1 MGQRYEKSKK
11 NVSENKKTLER
22 LHTDKDTL
30 QNEYASLSLLDSIQ
44 GLLDDEATDAIQG
57 VKAVGEF
64 ESQRIESET
73 DTAEEEK
80 KQIAGE
86 INSEIA
92 KLNSGLEKL
101 RKSGNIEFGRKAVE
115 QSGQEYK
122 KQIDKFRDL
131 LGELGDAGAIAGSAG
146 AVAELGGSS
155 DSVSEMQNAEKEL
168 FFFGDKSKPHE
179 TSSSTTS
186 QATIRLQQMGINRV
200 FLDSCHENNKQSVVN
215 AVEKM
220 FNEHP
225 ELRGQVM
232 EINCHPMRYVLKDG
246 TVSRPYAS
254 YGPVEYGSNFGGV
267 LNINS
272 DYFSDPN
279 LDADLQEKSQMGWF
293 IPNASSEYVIEHEL
307 GHGMHLEL
315 CALSCGVKNGSIPD
329 PETYNRV
336 IQQYVDDVHADTI
349 VENACRSLNIEF
361 DSWEFSRQLSKYGG
375 SSYGEAIAEAV
386 SEVEHNANPRPLA
399 SAIYRELLTYKQNLE
414 RRN

>member
-11 NVSENKKTLER
+11 NVSENKQTLER
-22 LHTDKDTL
+22 LHADKETL
-30 QNEYASLSLLDSIQ
+30 QNEYAPLSLLDSIQ
-44 GLLDDEATDAIQG
+44 GLLDDEAKDAIQG
-57 VKAVGEF
+57 VRTVGNL

-73 DTAEEEK
+73 DTAESEK
-80 KQIAGE
+80 KEITGE
-86 INSEIA
+86 IQSEIT
-92 KLNSGLEKL
+92 KLNAGLEKL

-115 QSGQEYK
+115 QSSQEYK
-122 KQIDKFRDL
+122 KQVEKFRAL
-131 LGELGDAGAIAGSAG
+131 LGELGDAGAIASSAG
-146 AVAELGGSS
+146 AVAELGGIA
-155 DSVSEMQNAEKEL
+155 DTASEMQDAGKKL
-168 FFFGDKSKPHE
+168 FFFGDKTRAHE
-179 TSSSTTS
+179 TSSS
-186 QATIRLQQMGINRV
+186 ATNQEAIRLQQMGVNRV
-200 FLDSCHENNKQSVVN
+200 FLDSCHEANRQSVVN

-220 FNEHP
+220 FTEHP
-225 ELRGQVM
+225 ELRGQVS
-232 EINCHPMRYVLKDG
+232 EINCHPMSNG
-246 TVSRPYAS
+246 TYAS
-254 YGPVEYGSNFGGV
+254 YGPTHFGSNFGGV

-293 IPNASSEYVIEHEL
+293 IPNASGESVIEHEL

-336 IQQYVDDVHADTI
+336 IQQYMDDVHADTI

-375 SSYGEAIAEAV
+375 SNYGEAIAEAV

-399 SAIYRELLTYKQNLE
+399 SAIYRELLTYKHNLE

>member
-22 LHTDKDTL
+22 LHSDKDTL
-30 QNEYASLSLLDSIQ
+30 QNEYAPLSLLDSIQ
-44 GLLDDEATDAIQG
+44 GLLDDETNDAIQG
-57 VKAVGEF
+57 VKAVGEL

-80 KQIAGE
+80 REISGE
-86 INSEIA
+86 IQSEIS
-92 KLNSGLEKL
+92 KLNAGLEKL

-115 QSGQEYK
+115 QSSQEYK
-122 KQIDKFRDL
+122 KQVEKFRAL
-131 LGELGDAGAIAGSAG
+131 LGELGDAGAISSSAG
-146 AVAELGGSS
+146 AVAELGGIA
-155 DSVSEMQNAEKEL
+155 DSASEMQDAEKEL
-168 FFFGDKSKPHE
+168 FFFGDKSRTHE
-179 TSSSTTS
+179 TSLGSTS
-186 QATIRLQQMGINRV
+186 QEAIRLQQMGVNRV
-200 FLDSCHENNKQSVVN
+200 YLDSCHEANRQSVVN

-220 FNEHP
+220 FTEHP
-225 ELRGQVM
+225 ELRGQVS
-232 EINCHPMRYVLKDG
+232 EINCHPMSNG
-246 TVSRPYAS
+246 TYAS
-254 YGPVEYGSNFGGV
+254 YGPTHFGSNFGGV

-293 IPNASSEYVIEHEL
+293 IPNASSESVIEHEL

-336 IQQYVDDVHADTI
+336 IQQYMDDVHADTI

-375 SSYGEAIAEAV
+375 SNYGEAIAEAV
-386 SEVEHNANPRPLA
+386 SEVEHNEHPRPLA

>member
-22 LHTDKDTL
+22 LHSDKDTL
-30 QNEYASLSLLDSIQ
+30 QNEYAPLSLLDSIQ
-44 GLLDDEATDAIQG
+44 GLLDDEATDAIQD
-57 VKAVGEF
+57 VRAVGEV

-80 KQIAGE
+80 KQISGE
-86 INSEIA
+86 IQSEIS
-92 KLNSGLEKL
+92 KLNAGLEKL

-115 QSGQEYK
+115 QSSQEYK
-122 KQIDKFRDL
+122 KQVDKFRAL
-131 LGELGDAGAIAGSAG
+131 LGELGDAGAISSSAG
-146 AVAELGGSS
+146 AVAELGSTA
-155 DSVSEMQNAEKEL
+155 DSVSENQDSEKEL
-168 FFFGDKSKPHE
+168 FFLGDKSKPHE
-179 TSSSTTS
+179 TSSGSTS
-186 QATIRLQQMGINRV
+186 QEALRLQQMGVNRV
-200 FLDSCHENNKQSVVN
+200 YLDSCHEVNRQSVVN

-220 FNEHP
+220 FTEHP
-225 ELRGQVM
+225 ELRGQVS
-232 EINCHPMRYVLKDG
+232 EINCHPMSNG
-246 TVSRPYAS
+246 TYAS
-254 YGPVEYGSNFGGV
+254 YGPTHFGSNFGGV

-279 LDADLQEKSQMGWF
+279 LNADLQEKSQMGWF
-293 IPNASSEYVIEHEL
+293 IPNASGESVIEHEL

-329 PETYNRV
+329 AETYNRV
-336 IQQYVDDVHADTI
+336 IQQYMDDVHADTI

-375 SSYGEAIAEAV
+375 SNYGEAIAEAV